1 MINELP
7 LYTTS
12 LESAPGT
19 VDFVRT
25 SCYYAC
31 LTAIRAS
38 LLNFF
43 TFPTASLF
51 AFPMSMHLHFS
62 YCTHILYRLYL
73 IDDPA
78 FDRSHITRTVDL
90 LGSIERLERRYA
102 DVPRAV
108 GMETDGTDIFTRGA
122 EVLRATVPMWRKTL
136 EETGV
141 MAPQATDYGVDA
153 GSGAALQLDP
163 MDVAPDGWFT
173 DVFTMANRF

>member
-7 LYTTS
+7 LYMTS

-90 LGSIERLERRYA
+90 LGGSSKRQRN
-102 DVPRAV
+102 
-108 GMETDGTDIFTRGA
+108 
-122 EVLRATVPMWRKTL
+122 
-136 EETGV
+136 
-141 MAPQATDYGVDA
+141 A
-153 GSGAALQLDP
+153 GSRTAGAPSIRSFLNLSNKDRGNRVLPAHNEKEDADP
-163 MDVAPDGWFT
+163 AQRTTADDGGEELADAAAASEFPWKLL
-173 DVFTMANRF
+173 